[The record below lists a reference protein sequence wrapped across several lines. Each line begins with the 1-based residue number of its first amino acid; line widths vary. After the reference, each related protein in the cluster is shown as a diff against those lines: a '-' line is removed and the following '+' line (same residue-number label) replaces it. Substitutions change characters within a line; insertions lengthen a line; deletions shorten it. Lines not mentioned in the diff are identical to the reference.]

1 MKEYRTINR
10 IAGPLLFVE
19 KTEPIGYGE
28 LVNITLA
35 DGSTKRGQVLDT
47 SDELVVVQV
56 FETTAGL
63 GRDSGVRFTGEA
75 IKMPVGHE
83 MLGRI
88 LSGGGKPIDGG
99 PEIVPEKRIDITGA
113 AINPYARGMPA
124 DFIQTGIST
133 IDGTNTLVR
142 GQKLPVFSAAGL
154 PHNNVA
160 LQIARQA
167 KVPGSVESFA
177 VVFAAMGIT
186 KEEANAF
193 MQDFERTGALERA
206 VVFLNL
212 ADDPAVE
219 RIITPRLAL
228 TTAEYL
234 AFELG
239 MHVLVILT
247 DMTNY
252 CEALRQIGAARE
264 EVPGRR
270 GYPGYM
276 YTDLASI
283 YERAGM
289 IKGRKGSVT
298 QIPILTMP
306 GDDITHPIPD
316 LTGYITEGQIVLSR
330 HLHRRGVFPPIDGGP
345 EIVPEKR
352 IDITGAAINP
362 YARGMPADFIQ
373 TGISTIDGT
382 NTLVR
387 GQKLPIFSAAGLP
400 HNNVALQIA
409 RQAKVPG
416 SVESFA
422 VVFAGMG
429 ITKEEANAF
438 MQDFERTGALE
449 RAVVFLNLA
458 DDPAVERIITPRLAL
473 TTAEYLAFELGM
485 HVLVILTDMTN
496 YCEALRQI
504 GAAREEVPG
513 RRGYPGYMY
522 TDLASL
528 YERAGMIKGRKGS
541 VTQIP
546 ILTMPGDD
554 ITHPI
559 PDLTGYITEGQI
571 VVSRELHGMGI
582 YPPINV
588 LPSLSRLMNLGIGK
602 GHTRED
608 HKKVSDQ
615 LYAAY
620 AEGNDLRGL
629 VAIVGKDALSERDRM
644 FLEFA
649 DLFEGRF
656 VRQGIDDDR
665 TIGEGTLD
673 LGWDL
678 LATLPVEQLSR
689 IDRELIEKYHPKFRA
704 K

>member
-1 MKEYRTINR
+1 MKEYRTISK
-10 IAGPLLFVE
+10 IAGPLLFVQ

-28 LVNITLA
+28 LVNITLS

-56 FETTAGL
+56 FESTAGL

-113 AINPYARGMPA
+113 AINP
-124 DFIQTGIST
+124 F
-133 IDGTNTLVR
+133 
-142 GQKLPVFSAAGL
+142 
-154 PHNNVA
+154 
-160 LQIARQA
+160 
-167 KVPGSVESFA
+167 
-177 VVFAAMGIT
+177 
-186 KEEANAF
+186 
-193 MQDFERTGALERA
+193 
-206 VVFLNL
+206 
-212 ADDPAVE
+212 
-219 RIITPRLAL
+219 
-228 TTAEYL
+228 
-234 AFELG
+234 
-239 MHVLVILT
+239 
-247 DMTNY
+247 
-252 CEALRQIGAARE
+252 
-264 EVPGRR
+264 
-270 GYPGYM
+270 
-276 YTDLASI
+276 
-283 YERAGM
+283 
-289 IKGRKGSVT
+289 
-298 QIPILTMP
+298 
-306 GDDITHPIPD
+306 
-316 LTGYITEGQIVLSR
+316 
-330 HLHRRGVFPPIDGGP
+330 
-345 EIVPEKR
+345 
-352 IDITGAAINP
+352 
-362 YARGMPADFIQ
+362 ARGMPADFIQ

-522 TDLASL
+522 TDLASI

-571 VVSRELHGMGI
+571 VVSRELHRKGI

-588 LPSLSRLMNLGIGK
+588 LPSLSRLMNLGIGSDK
-602 GHTRED
+602 TRED

-629 VAIVGKDALSERDRM
+629 VAIVGKDALSERDRT

-656 VRQGIDDDR
+656 VRQGIDEDR

>member
-1 MKEYRTINR
+1 MKEYRTIDR
-10 IAGPLLFVE
+10 IAGPLLFVQ

-28 LVNITLA
+28 LVNITLS

-56 FETTAGL
+56 FESTAGL

-75 IKMPVGHE
+75 IKMPVGQE

-142 GQKLPVFSAAGL
+142 GQKLPIFSAAGL

-167 KVPGSVESFA
+167 KVPGSVEEFA
-177 VVFAAMGIT
+177 VVFAGMGIT

-316 LTGYITEGQIVLSR
+316 LTGYITEGQIV
-330 HLHRRGVFPPIDGGP
+330 
-345 EIVPEKR
+345 
-352 IDITGAAINP
+352 
-362 YARGMPADFIQ
+362 
-373 TGISTIDGT
+373 
-382 NTLVR
+382 
-387 GQKLPIFSAAGLP
+387 
-400 HNNVALQIA
+400 
-409 RQAKVPG
+409 
-416 SVESFA
+416 
-422 VVFAGMG
+422 
-429 ITKEEANAF
+429 
-438 MQDFERTGALE
+438 
-449 RAVVFLNLA
+449 
-458 DDPAVERIITPRLAL
+458 
-473 TTAEYLAFELGM
+473 
-485 HVLVILTDMTN
+485 
-496 YCEALRQI
+496 
-504 GAAREEVPG
+504 
-513 RRGYPGYMY
+513 
-522 TDLASL
+522 
-528 YERAGMIKGRKGS
+528 
-541 VTQIP
+541 
-546 ILTMPGDD
+546 
-554 ITHPI
+554 
-559 PDLTGYITEGQI
+559 
-571 VVSRELHGMGI
+571 VSRELHRKGI

-588 LPSLSRLMNLGIGK
+588 LPSLSRLMNLGIGSGK
-602 GHTRED
+602 TRDD

-629 VAIVGKDALSERDRM
+629 VAIVGKDALSERDRT

-656 VRQGIDDDR
+656 VRQGVDEDR
-665 TIGEGTLD
+665 AIGEGTLD

>member
-1 MKEYRTINR
+1 MKEYRTISK
-10 IAGPLLFVE
+10 IAGPLVFVE
-19 KTEPIGYGE
+19 KTEPIAYQE
-28 LVNITLA
+28 LVNVVLS
-35 DGSTKRGQVLDT
+35 DGTIKRGQVLDT
-47 SDELVVVQV
+47 SDELVVVQI
-56 FETTAGL
+56 FETTTGI
-63 GRDSGVRFTGEA
+63 GRDSGVRFTGET

-99 PEIVPEKRIDITGA
+99 PEIVPEKRLDITGA

-142 GQKLPVFSAAGL
+142 GQKLPIFSAAGL

-167 KVPGSVESFA
+167 KVPGSTENFA

-186 KEEANAF
+186 KEEANYF

-276 YTDLASI
+276 YTDLACI

-289 IKGRKGSVT
+289 IKGK
-298 QIPILTMP
+298 
-306 GDDITHPIPD
+306 
-316 LTGYITEGQIVLSR
+316 
-330 HLHRRGVFPPIDGGP
+330 
-345 EIVPEKR
+345 
-352 IDITGAAINP
+352 
-362 YARGMPADFIQ
+362 
-373 TGISTIDGT
+373 
-382 NTLVR
+382 
-387 GQKLPIFSAAGLP
+387 
-400 HNNVALQIA
+400 
-409 RQAKVPG
+409 
-416 SVESFA
+416 
-422 VVFAGMG
+422 
-429 ITKEEANAF
+429 
-438 MQDFERTGALE
+438 
-449 RAVVFLNLA
+449 
-458 DDPAVERIITPRLAL
+458 
-473 TTAEYLAFELGM
+473 
-485 HVLVILTDMTN
+485 
-496 YCEALRQI
+496 
-504 GAAREEVPG
+504 
-513 RRGYPGYMY
+513 
-522 TDLASL
+522 
-528 YERAGMIKGRKGS
+528 KGS

-571 VVSRELHGMGI
+571 VVSRELHRKGI

-615 LYAAY
+615 MYAGY

-629 VAIVGKDALSERDRM
+629 VAIVGKDALSERDRLL
-644 FLEFA
+644 LEFA
-649 DLFEGRF
+649 DLFENRF
-656 VRQGIDDDR
+656 VRQGYDEDR
-665 TIGEGTLD
+665 TIEDTLN
-673 LGWDL
+673 LGWEIL
-678 LATLPVEQLSR
+678 STLPVEQLTR
-689 IDRELIEKYHPKFRA
+689 IDRDLINKYHPKFRA
-704 K
+704 GAKKE

>member
-1 MKEYRTINR
+1 MKEYRTISK

-75 IKMPVGHE
+75 IKMPVGKE

-88 LSGGGKPIDGG
+88 LSGGGK
-99 PEIVPEKRIDITGA
+99 
-113 AINPYARGMPA
+113 
-124 DFIQTGIST
+124 
-133 IDGTNTLVR
+133 
-142 GQKLPVFSAAGL
+142 
-154 PHNNVA
+154 
-160 LQIARQA
+160 
-167 KVPGSVESFA
+167 
-177 VVFAAMGIT
+177 
-186 KEEANAF
+186 
-193 MQDFERTGALERA
+193 
-206 VVFLNL
+206 
-212 ADDPAVE
+212 
-219 RIITPRLAL
+219 
-228 TTAEYL
+228 
-234 AFELG
+234 
-239 MHVLVILT
+239 
-247 DMTNY
+247 
-252 CEALRQIGAARE
+252 
-264 EVPGRR
+264 
-270 GYPGYM
+270 
-276 YTDLASI
+276 
-283 YERAGM
+283 
-289 IKGRKGSVT
+289 
-298 QIPILTMP
+298 
-306 GDDITHPIPD
+306 
-316 LTGYITEGQIVLSR
+316 
-330 HLHRRGVFPPIDGGP
+330 PIDGGP

-416 SVESFA
+416 SVEEFA

-571 VVSRELHGMGI
+571 VVSRELHRKGI

>member
-1 MKEYRTINR
+1 MKEYRTINK
-10 IAGPLLFVE
+10 IAGPLVFVE

-28 LVNITLA
+28 LVNLVLA
-35 DGSTKRGQVLDT
+35 DGSIKRGQVLDT
-47 SDELVVVQV
+47 SDELVVVQI
-56 FETTAGL
+56 FETTAGI
-63 GRDSGVRFTGEA
+63 GKDTGVRFTGEA
-75 IKMPVGHE
+75 IKMPVGRE

-88 LSGGGKPIDGG
+88 LSGSGKPIDGG
-99 PEIVPEKRIDITGA
+99 PEIVPEKRLDITGA
-113 AINPYARGMPA
+113 AINPYARANPS
-124 DFIQTGIST
+124 DFIQTGVST

-142 GQKLPVFSAAGL
+142 GQKLPIFSGAGL
-154 PHNNVA
+154 PHNKLA

-167 KVPGSVESFA
+167 KVPGSTEGFA

-186 KEEANAF
+186 KEEANYF

-276 YTDLASI
+276 YTDLA
-283 YERAGM
+283 
-289 IKGRKGSVT
+289 
-298 QIPILTMP
+298 
-306 GDDITHPIPD
+306 
-316 LTGYITEGQIVLSR
+316 
-330 HLHRRGVFPPIDGGP
+330 
-345 EIVPEKR
+345 
-352 IDITGAAINP
+352 
-362 YARGMPADFIQ
+362 
-373 TGISTIDGT
+373 
-382 NTLVR
+382 
-387 GQKLPIFSAAGLP
+387 
-400 HNNVALQIA
+400 
-409 RQAKVPG
+409 
-416 SVESFA
+416 
-422 VVFAGMG
+422 
-429 ITKEEANAF
+429 
-438 MQDFERTGALE
+438 
-449 RAVVFLNLA
+449 
-458 DDPAVERIITPRLAL
+458 
-473 TTAEYLAFELGM
+473 
-485 HVLVILTDMTN
+485 
-496 YCEALRQI
+496 C
-504 GAAREEVPG
+504 
-513 RRGYPGYMY
+513 
-522 TDLASL
+522 L
-528 YERAGMIKGRKGS
+528 YERAGIIKGQKGS

-571 VVSRELHGMGI
+571 VVNRDLHRKGI
-582 YPPINV
+582 YPPVNV

-615 LYAAY
+615 MYAGY

-629 VAIVGKDALSERDRM
+629 VAIVGKDALSERDRLL
-644 FLEFA
+644 LEFA
-649 DLFEGRF
+649 DIFENRF
-656 VRQGIDDDR
+656 VRQGYDEDR
-665 TIGEGTLD
+665 TIEDTLN
-673 LGWDL
+673 LGWEL
-678 LATLPVEQLSR
+678 LSTLPVEQLVR
-689 IDRELIEKYHPKFRA
+689 IDRELIQKYHPKFRTGA
-704 K
+704 KKE

>member
-1 MKEYRTINR
+1 MKEYRTISK

-56 FETTAGL
+56 FESTAGL

-124 DFIQTGIST
+124 EFIQTGIST

-142 GQKLPVFSAAGL
+142 GQKLPIFSAAGL

-167 KVPGSVESFA
+167 KVPGSVEEFA
-177 VVFAAMGIT
+177 VVFAGMGIT

-316 LTGYITEGQIVLSR
+316 LTGYITEGQIV
-330 HLHRRGVFPPIDGGP
+330 
-345 EIVPEKR
+345 
-352 IDITGAAINP
+352 
-362 YARGMPADFIQ
+362 
-373 TGISTIDGT
+373 
-382 NTLVR
+382 
-387 GQKLPIFSAAGLP
+387 
-400 HNNVALQIA
+400 
-409 RQAKVPG
+409 
-416 SVESFA
+416 
-422 VVFAGMG
+422 
-429 ITKEEANAF
+429 
-438 MQDFERTGALE
+438 
-449 RAVVFLNLA
+449 
-458 DDPAVERIITPRLAL
+458 
-473 TTAEYLAFELGM
+473 
-485 HVLVILTDMTN
+485 
-496 YCEALRQI
+496 
-504 GAAREEVPG
+504 
-513 RRGYPGYMY
+513 
-522 TDLASL
+522 
-528 YERAGMIKGRKGS
+528 
-541 VTQIP
+541 
-546 ILTMPGDD
+546 
-554 ITHPI
+554 
-559 PDLTGYITEGQI
+559 
-571 VVSRELHGMGI
+571 VSRELHRKGI

-588 LPSLSRLMNLGIGK
+588 LPSLSRLMNLGIGSGK
-602 GHTRED
+602 TRED

-629 VAIVGKDALSERDRM
+629 VAIVGKDALSERDRT

-656 VRQGIDDDR
+656 VRQGVDEDR
-665 TIGEGTLD
+665 PIGEGTLD